1 MRPPTLNTFTST
13 DIRLKHYKS
22 PFSFK
27 HHKTR
32 FTTHLTNSSTPTT
45 ITTKTPANTKMS
57 PSIIKQTTR
66 EQSTSTTPKYTT
78 STTAIKTTTPIHYHQ
93 QHHSHHYDQHHHHH
107 TNRNHLPHATQHLS
121 HPGSA
126 LPQTH

>member
-1 MRPPTLNTFTST
+1 MRAPTLNTFTST

-27 HHKTR
+27 HHQTR
-32 FTTHLTNSSTPTT
+32 FTTHLTNSSTSTT
-45 ITTKTPANTKMS
+45 ITTKTPANTNIS
-57 PSIIKQTTR
+57 PSIIKHTTP

-78 STTAIKTTTPIHYHQ
+78 STTAINTTSPIHYH
-93 QHHSHHYDQHHHHH
+93 QHHHHH
-107 TNRNHLPHATQHLS
+107 TNRNQYPHATQHLS